1 MSWIPC
7 AVFSPGASASPRRSS
22 VPTGAHV
29 RKATLAEPRQRA
41 ILNALGIESSAGGV
55 TIV

>member
-1 MSWIPC
+1 M
-7 AVFSPGASASPRRSS
+7 GG
-22 VPTGAHV
+22 TLHV

-41 ILNALGIESSAGGV
+41 ILAALGIDPSAGATRK